1 MYRDKGT
8 TAFPGLLLKRAGNN
22 RKQPERLFKTM
33 IPGFLL
39 SENRGMIVRIVKIV
53 EIVEI
58 VEIAEIVA
66 IMWIVRIAGI
76 AGIVRIAGI
85 VKIVGIVR
93 IAAIIF
99 HNTNN
104 QLN

>member
-8 TAFPGLLLKRAGNN
+8 TAFPGSLLKRAGNN

-33 IPGFLL
+33 ISGFLL
-39 SENRGMIVRIVKIV
+39 SENRGLIVEIVRIVRIMWIVRIVRIAGIVKIV
-53 EIVEI
+53 KIVEIAEIVEI
-58 VEIAEIVA
+58 VEIAEIA
-66 IMWIVRIAGI
+66 E
-76 AGIVRIAGI
+76 
-85 VKIVGIVR
+85 IVR

>member
-33 IPGFLL
+33 ISGFLL
-39 SENRGMIVRIVKIV
+39 SENRGMIVRIVK
-53 EIVEI
+53 IVEI

>member
-58 VEIAEIVA
+58 AEIVA